1 MHVNIEYEVQATLMP
16 LRGAMSNLYIYHFT
30 AVPHEGGEPQNKAC
44 KGGLLSSEF
53 RTAGYKKEYIYMY
66 VYDGTLGVIQ
76 TVGKG
81 SEVPPGEEVDHV
93 IELGIVSDAFC
104 EAFKQHTLHVCL
116 KVRSCS
122 CNFFLS
128 DSIPYRSCV
137 KLNQF

>member
-1 MHVNIEYEVQATLMP
+1 MHEFEVQATLMP
-16 LRGAMSNLYIYHFT
+16 LRGAISNYYIYHFT
-30 AVPHEGGEPQNKAC
+30 AVPQVGGEPQNKAC

-53 RTAGYKKEYIYMY
+53 RTARCNKNYTH
-66 VYDGTLGVIQ
+66 VYDGALGGINEVE
-76 TVGKG
+76 KG
-81 SEVPPGEEVDHV
+81 SEVPPGEEVDHI
-93 IELGIVSDAFC
+93 IELEIVSEAFTF
-104 EAFKQHTLHVCL
+104 AFKQQTLDVCL